1 MKVEKN
7 LIEKVANGET
17 FMKGEPVEISKSILK
32 PGDMEQIQKICF
44 PI

>member
-17 FMKGEPVEISKSILK
+17 FMKGEPVEIAKGILK
-32 PGDMEQIQKICF
+32 PGI
-44 PI
+44 

>member
-32 PGDMEQIQKICF
+32 PGIWSRFRKYACRI
-44 PI
+44 